1 MGRTRWGVTWADGSS
16 VPQEATW
23 IYPLWSVTA
32 LSVQV
37 FPGKP
42 EKIHRVGTV
51 AAYSEGESIT
61 LLAVDGNEYTFAVA
75 AEAKILPAE
84 WGTNWRWVRAS
95 SSSHGAM

>member
-1 MGRTRWGVTWADGSS
+1 